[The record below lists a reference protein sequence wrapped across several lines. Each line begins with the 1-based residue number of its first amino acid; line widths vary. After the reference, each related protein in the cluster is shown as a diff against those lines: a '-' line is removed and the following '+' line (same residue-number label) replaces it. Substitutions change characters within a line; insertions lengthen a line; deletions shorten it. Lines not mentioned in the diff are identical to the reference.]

1 MREIDAEEK
10 SFQKV
15 ESVVD
20 DRTDKVEKRGEPE
33 KKNDQASKGSRKQRT
48 ESEAKEISTLQQKY
62 QKSKRQYN
70 RAIRRTKYE
79 SWQKFVT
86 ECGNEKPWGFV
97 YKQQADK
104 LKVEKIISTLRKGEH
119 LTKTVK
125 ETAQWLLDTHIPN
138 DLRHEDTQK

>member
-1 MREIDAEEK
+1 MI
-10 SFQKV
+10 
-15 ESVVD
+15 
-20 DRTDKVEKRGEPE
+20 
-33 KKNDQASKGSRKQRT
+33 QALRGSRKQTT
-48 ESEAKEISTLQQKY
+48 ESEVKAISTLKQEY

-104 LKVEKIISTLRKGEH
+104 LKVEKVISTLRKGEH